1 MEKIPVSIAHYM
13 VYNKKPDI
21 QTKLKY
27 QEKPYLFSVYEIT
40 KADLGKVSRIDGN
53 TVLRLGAVKEKNEIV
68 ELNAKSIAL
77 SDLKKIITN
86 NPYVAVLSKPR
97 GKTTDT
103 GSTKYNPVNAIAFD
117 DLSDLR
123 AIKIESIKQSLATK
137 EQKDSQK
144 NKLYRW
150 EGNFF
155 KLHEKTRKDGGWRK
169 TNLPHL
175 KKLGSTILTHF
186 RIPLD
191 KVHITAE
198 TIKSKTKL
206 GVTRTYR
213 DDASTI
219 SPNYS
224 IVNVFDFTKDTLIH
238 ELAHVIVSH
247 KYPKKGQVAS
257 HGPEF
262 CGVYAHILSMFTG
275 EFNEDEVVKSMK
287 ASGLKVHKYV
297 QDTAKVGTLK

>member
-1 MEKIPVSIAHYM
+1 MEKIPVAISHYM
-13 VYNKKPDI
+13 VYNKKPE
-21 QTKLKY
+21 QQVKLKY
-27 QEKPYLFSVYEIT
+27 QDKSYLFSVYEIT
-40 KADLGKVSRIDGN
+40 KADLGKISRIDGSA
-53 TVLRLGAVKEKNEIV
+53 VLRLGAVKEKNEIV
-68 ELNAKSIAL
+68 ELNAKSI
-77 SDLKKIITN
+77 SMEELKKIITK
-86 NPYVAVLSKPR
+86 NPYVAVLSVPK

-103 GSTKYNPVNAIAFD
+103 GVAKYNPVNAIAFSD
-117 DLSDLR
+117 FDELPLIKRESLKQFLSV
-123 AIKIESIKQSLATK
+123 K

-150 EGNFF
+150 EANFF
-155 KLHEKTRKDGGWRK
+155 KVYEKMRKDGGWRK
-169 TNLPHL
+169 TTLPHL
-175 KKLGSTILTHF
+175 KKLGATILTHF

-198 TIKSKTKL
+198 KIKSKTKL

-219 SPNYS
+219 SPTYS
-224 IVNVFDFTKDTLIH
+224 VVNVFDFTKDTLIH

-247 KYPKKGQVAS
+247 RYAKKGQVAS

-262 CGVYAHILSMFTG
+262 CGIYAHVLGMFADFK
-275 EFNEDEVVKSMK
+275 EEDVVKSMK
-287 ASGLKVHKYV
+287 DSGLKVTKYT